1 MKPNATRAYAAA
13 LLVVA
18 LASTSLAIGA
28 KAEPLRTDAIR
39 QKLFDAKDGVFVVA
53 HRGCHNPVPDR
64 ALPAAPEN
72 SLAALEKCVALGVDM
87 METDIRR
94 AKDGTL
100 VIIHDA
106 KVDRTTDGIGRVAD
120 LTLAQLKM
128 LHLRQNFGGNMSP
141 EITDQRVLTLDEL
154 LAAAKGRIMI
164 NLDIKEDIYPE
175 VIAAAARAGMADQVL
190 VKSVVKTPEPPV
202 ADQPPYTDVPY
213 MPIVWRTAAD
223 AYDDLPA
230 VVHSQ
235 LGATHRVPAV
245 EMVYLDEGQFNE
257 VRTAAQMAH
266 ARLWANTLTSV
277 GVLSVVGMG
286 GDQDALR
293 DHGAT
298 WGRLIDAG
306 VSAIQ
311 TDEPEPLMEYL
322 KTRPSGVNGRH

>member
-1 MKPNATRAYAAA
+1 MKLNAMRAHAAA
-13 LLVVA
+13 LLVA
-18 LASTSLAIGA
+18 AFASTGLMTRA

-39 QKLFDAKDGVFVVA
+39 QKLFDANRGVFVIA

-64 ALPAAPEN
+64 AMPAVPEN

-94 AKDGTL
+94 AKDGSL
-100 VIIHDA
+100 VIMHDA
-106 KVDRTTDGIGRVAD
+106 KVDRTTDGTGRIAD
-120 LTLAQLKM
+120 LTLAQLKA

-141 EITDQRVLTLDEL
+141 EMTDQRVLTLDEL

-175 VIAAAARAGMADQVL
+175 VIAAAVRAGMANQVL
-190 VKSVVKTPEPPV
+190 VKSVVKAPGPPV
-202 ADQPPYTDVPY
+202 ADQPPYTDVAY
-213 MPIVWRTAAD
+213 MPIVWRTPAN
-223 AYDDLPA
+223 AYDELPA
-230 VVHSQ
+230 VVQGQ
-235 LGATHRVPAV
+235 LASTHRVPAV
-245 EMVYLDEGQFNE
+245 EMVYLDEGQFKA
-257 VRTAAQMAH
+257 VRTAAQKAH

-298 WGRLIDAG
+298 WGRLIEAG

-311 TDEPEPLMEYL
+311 TDEPEALMSFL
-322 KTRPSGVNGRH
+322 NAKP

>member
-1 MKPNATRAYAAA
+1 MILNATRAPAVAFLVAAFA
-13 LLVVA
+13 SIGLV
-18 LASTSLAIGA
+18 TGA
-28 KAEPLRTDAIR
+28 KADPLRTDVIR
-39 QKLFDAKDGVFVVA
+39 QKLFDPRGGVFVVA

-106 KVDRTTDGIGRVAD
+106 KVDRTTDGTGRVGD
-120 LTLAQLKM
+120 LTLAQLKA

-164 NLDIKEDIYPE
+164 NLDVKEDIYPE
-175 VIAAAARAGMADQVL
+175 VIAAAVRAGMADQVL

-202 ADQPPYTDVPY
+202 ADQTPYTDVPY
-213 MPIVWRTAAD
+213 MPIVWRTPSN
-223 AYDDLPA
+223 AYDDLPL
-230 VVHSQ
+230 VVGGQ
-235 LGATHRVPAV
+235 LASRRRVPAV
-245 EMVYLDEGQFNE
+245 EMVYLDESQFHE
-257 VRTAAQMAH
+257 VRAAAQKAH

-277 GVLSVVGMG
+277 NVLSVVGLG

-306 VSAIQ
+306 VSVIQ
-311 TDEPEPLMEYL
+311 TDEPEPLLTYL
-322 KTRPSGVNGRH
+322 RGSP

>member
-1 MKPNATRAYAAA
+1 MKLKAKCSHAAA
-13 LLVVA
+13 VLITVI
-18 LASTSLAIGA
+18 ASTNVAIGA
-28 KAEPLRTDAIR
+28 QAEPLRTETIR
-39 QKLFDAKDGVFVVA
+39 HKLYDPQGGVFVVA
-53 HRGCHNPVPDR
+53 HRGCHNPVPSR
-64 ALPAAPEN
+64 AMPAVPEN

-100 VIIHDA
+100 VISHDA
-106 KVDRTTDGIGRVAD
+106 KVDRTTDGTGRIAD
-120 LTLAQLKM
+120 LTLAQLKT

-175 VIAAAARAGMADQVL
+175 VIAAAVRAGMADQVL
-190 VKSVVKTPEPPV
+190 VKSVVKAPQPPV
-202 ADQPPYTDVPY
+202 ADQPPYTDTPY

-223 AYDDLPA
+223 AYDDLPS
-230 VVHSQ
+230 VVQSQ

-245 EMVYLDEGQFNE
+245 EMVYLDQGQFKE
-257 VRTAAQMAH
+257 VRTAAQTAH
-266 ARLWANTLTSV
+266 VRLWANTLTSV
-277 GVLSVVGMG
+277 GVLSVLGMG

-306 VSAIQ
+306 ISAIQ
-311 TDEPEPLMEYL
+311 TDEPEPLMDYL
-322 KTRPSGVNGRH
+322 KTRPSGLNGRH